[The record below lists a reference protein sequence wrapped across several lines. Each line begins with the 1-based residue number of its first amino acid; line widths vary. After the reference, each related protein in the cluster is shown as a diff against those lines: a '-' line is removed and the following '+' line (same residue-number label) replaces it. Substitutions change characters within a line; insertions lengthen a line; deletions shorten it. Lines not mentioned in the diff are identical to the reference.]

1 MPQNHLHRQRHVCR
15 DLEGVMNAEA
25 IHFLIMFAGFG
36 LALVVVTL
44 VLRAMGYDDD

>member
-1 MPQNHLHRQRHVCR
+1 
-15 DLEGVMNAEA
+15 MNAEIYLMDQA

-36 LALVVVTL
+36 VSLVLVTL